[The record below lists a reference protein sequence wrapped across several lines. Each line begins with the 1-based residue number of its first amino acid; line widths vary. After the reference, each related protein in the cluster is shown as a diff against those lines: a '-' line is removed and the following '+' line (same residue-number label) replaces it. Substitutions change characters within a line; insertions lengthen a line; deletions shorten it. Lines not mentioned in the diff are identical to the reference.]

1 MLVLTGSIAAIH
13 YLLSVTT
20 KRHLNDGRSN
30 VSDYIAD
37 ENSDI
42 RRNGLV
48 LVGLFSLLGVSAG
61 QGPDGVLQALRTS
74 WDLFELWLCRSP

>member
-20 KRHLNDGRSN
+20 NRHLNDGWSN

-37 ENSDI
+37 KNSDI